1 MVWMKVPYTNFHNL
15 NQDWIIR
22 RMEEFEAYMKDIVNL
37 SAIKYSDP
45 IQWDITSQYE
55 VNTVVLDR
63 DLNAFLST
71 QPVPA
76 GIALDNTNYWTA
88 IGSFAAFFDEI
99 LEAIAYNNGNTMIM
113 QQDLQADNLV
123 FAGGVLYM
131 LTADL
136 TAGDAIR
143 EGSNAERY
151 TVNNFIKHY
160 VDKTQAAFRTEV
172 DADIAAVNTAV
183 TELHEYVDTQ
193 DDALR
198 ELIAASSIDAIINV
212 KDFGATGDGIT
223 DDLPAFNAALVKA
236 YTDGGVIW
244 IPQGT
249 YMLSDTWQIGNGS
262 DTQESTYHDIMV
274 VGAGCGNNHYI
285 SANRYYGR
293 TVLRRRGSAQGPI
306 IRINGPI
313 TGVQISNLQMD
324 CNGVAAS
331 GLRVVHAAY
340 STFKNLSVIKHTNAA
355 YISTTVAG
363 NPVVYGAAGNRY
375 DMIQC
380 DDGSNGSQICMYF
393 TGSLSSANTHALDT
407 CRNVVERF
415 EFNHGSDGKGVVL
428 EFADNN
434 AFIEGQIYCPAGTTG
449 KSVFLNRPTA
459 YPNFPSENVFIN
471 LAAIGG
477 VGGQAGQANNYGSGG
492 HWFIPYSRA
501 DGEPIPD
508 LQNTHAILYNGQE
521 YFGGSPVLKY
531 AGYTA
536 IPISSVQVPTTWT
549 DIDSQTRSTGDTPV
563 TLKVNINLSISG
575 SVGIRVLVDDAEVA
589 YRYIADGAYTAL
601 ALMFDRYI
609 GSGGHTIKVQ
619 AQTPSSGTIQQGTI
633 EYMNIM

>member
-22 RMEEFEAYMKDIVNL
+22 RMAEFEAYMKDIVNL
-37 SAIKYSDP
+37 SAIKYADP

-63 DLNAFLST
+63 DLNAYLST

-76 GIALDNTNYWTA
+76 GISLDNTDYWTA

-99 LEAIAYNNGNTMIM
+99 LDAIAYNNGNTMIM
-113 QQDLQADNLV
+113 QQDLTADNLV

-143 EGSNAERY
+143 EGSNAARY
-151 TVNNFIKHY
+151 TVNNFIRYY

-172 DADIAAVNTAV
+172 DADISAVNTAV

-198 ELIAASSIDAIINV
+198 ELIAASSIHAIINV
-212 KDFGATGDGIT
+212 KDFGAVGDGVT
-223 DDLPAFNAALVKA
+223 DDLQAFNAALVKA

-249 YMLSDTWQIGNGS
+249 YMLSDTWYIGNGS

-274 VGAGCGNNHYI
+274 VGAGCGNNHHI
-285 SANRYYGR
+285 SGSRYYGR
-293 TVLRRRGSAQGPI
+293 TVLRRMGSSQNPMIQVG
-306 IRINGPI
+306 GPI

-324 CNGVAAS
+324 CNGIAS
-331 GLRVVHAAY
+331 IGLNVRHACY
-340 STFKNLSVIKHTNAA
+340 STFKNLSVIKHTDVA
-355 YISTTVAG
+355 YHSTTVSG
-363 NPVVYGAAGNRY
+363 NPVVYGAAGNKY

-380 DDGSNGSQICMYF
+380 DDGFNATQVCMKL
-393 TGSLSSANTHALDT
+393 TGSLSSANTYALDT

-415 EFNHGSDGKGVVL
+415 EFNHGSQGYGIIL

-434 AFIEGQIYCPAGTTG
+434 IFIEGQIFCPPGVDG
-449 KSVFLNRPTA
+449 HSVYLRRPDDH
-459 YPNFPSENVFIN
+459 PNFPSENAFIN
-471 LAAIGG
+471 IAAIGG
-477 VGGQAGQANNYGSGG
+477 VGGQAGQLNTYGSGG
-492 HWFIPYSRA
+492 HWFMPYSRA
-501 DGEPIPD
+501 DGEPIPG
-508 LQNTHAILYNGQE
+508 LQNTHVLLYTGQE
-521 YFGGSPVLKY
+521 YFGGAPVLKY
-531 AGYTA
+531 ASYLSSN
-536 IPISSVQVPTTWT
+536 ISTISPASTWT
-549 DIDSQTRSTGDTPV
+549 TIDEQVRNSYDTPV
-563 TLKVNINLSISG
+563 TLKAVGNFSITG
-575 SVGIRVLVDDAEVA
+575 SVGIRILIDGTESA
-589 YRYIADGAYTAL
+589 YRYIADGSYTPMQIITEL
-601 ALMFDRYI
+601 YLGT
-609 GSGGHTIKVQ
+609 GSHTVTVQ
-619 AQTPSSGTIQQGTI
+619 AQTSNNGKINQGII